1 MSPYGWILLLLSVGG
16 TTGFLIWCLA
26 RVLKN
31 HGQQNRLRSP
41 ADLTPGDPDR

>member
-1 MSPYGWILLLLSVGG
+1 MSLYGWVLLAVCVGG

-41 ADLTPGDPDR
+41 ADLTPGDHDR

>member
-1 MSPYGWILLLLSVGG
+1 MSLYGWMILILSVGG
-16 TTGFLIWCLA
+16 TTGSLIWCLA

>member
-31 HGQQNRLRSP
+31 QGQQDRLRST
-41 ADLTPGDPDR
+41 ADLDPGDTDR